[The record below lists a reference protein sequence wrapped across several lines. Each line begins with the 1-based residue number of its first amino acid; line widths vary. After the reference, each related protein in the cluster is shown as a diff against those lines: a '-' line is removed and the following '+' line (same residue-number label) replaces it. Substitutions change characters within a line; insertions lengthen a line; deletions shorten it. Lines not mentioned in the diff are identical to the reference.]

1 MQKPDQKAR
10 TVKEDKMD
18 MGLFEKF
25 KKKIESV
32 NEKSINDKS
41 VEAQAD
47 DQFELILS
55 NLYGELANVII
66 SAIPEDWEEFHYL
79 GEVAKGK
86 ISWSSVF
93 FVKNIGSDEYVKC
106 FDLKSF
112 GDQCSNDMDVVLFKI
127 YDCFIQNHQK
137 PWEQLCLSVKNTGD
151 FKVNFNYDVMEKSEY
166 GQVEREVIWAYETF
180 GGKPQNS
187 PFLISILE
195 QYLKKKK

>member
-1 MQKPDQKAR
+1 MGYF
-10 TVKEDKMD
+10 DK
-18 MGLFEKF
+18 FK
-25 KKKIESV
+25 KKKIESA
-32 NEKSINDKS
+32 NEKS
-41 VEAQAD
+41 VEVQAD
-47 DQFELILS
+47 DQFELTLG

-79 GEVAKGK
+79 GEVAKEK

-93 FVKNIGSDEYVKC
+93 FVKNIGSNEYVKC

-112 GDQCSNDMDVVLFKI
+112 GDQCSNEMDAVLFKI

-137 PWEQLCLSVKNTGD
+137 PWEQLCLSVKNAGD
-151 FKVNFNYDVMEKSEY
+151 FIVNFKYDVMEKSEY

-180 GGKPQNS
+180 GGKTQNS

-195 QYLKKKK
+195 QYLKKQK

>member
-1 MQKPDQKAR
+1 MIW
-10 TVKEDKMD
+10 M
-18 MGLFEKF
+18 
-25 KKKIESV
+25 
-32 NEKSINDKS
+32 
-41 VEAQAD
+41 
-47 DQFELILS
+47 
-55 NLYGELANVII
+55 
-66 SAIPEDWEEFHYL
+66 W
-79 GEVAKGK
+79 
-86 ISWSSVF
+86 
-93 FVKNIGSDEYVKC
+93 
-106 FDLKSF
+106 
-112 GDQCSNDMDVVLFKI
+112 FKI